1 MAETA
6 NSPIIEILCVLPR
19 RPSESMESGALQ
31 YAMPF
36 EKAREKILQLLE
48 AVRKGEVEYFAVNL
62 REEEVTKKKK

>member
-1 MAETA
+1 
-6 NSPIIEILCVLPR
+6 
-19 RPSESMESGALQ
+19 MESGALQ